1 MLEITE
7 QGIGQGQRT
16 AVALGI
22 FDGVHLGHRL
32 VLDKA
37 VEQSARGLAP
47 AVFTFKS
54 GTLTT
59 KPQSE
64 RLLTEEAKAERLE
77 SLGIEYIYAPDF
89 KDLRA
94 LEPVAFIEQVLVGKM
109 GCGCAVCGK
118 DFRFGRGAV
127 GDAALLRREGERL
140 GFEVKVL
147 DKLQMDGAQVS
158 SSRIKKLVRTGDI
171 REANKLLGY
180 TFGYTL
186 PVVHGNEI
194 GRTWNFPTINQ
205 RLPEGI
211 VLPRFGVYC
220 ARVTVGGKEFK
231 GVANVGVKP
240 TIEKKIAPLAETFIL
255 NFDGDLYGKV
265 VDLRLDEFLRPEQ
278 RFNDVKALRAR
289 IQADV
294 MRTAEFYASAHGASR
309 ESTRKLVHN
318 GEV

>member
-1 MLEITE
+1 MQEITE

-37 VEQSARGLAP
+37 VEQKSRGLSP
-47 AVFTFKS
+47 AVFSFKS

-59 KPQSE
+59 KPQNE
-64 RLLTEEAKAERLE
+64 RLLTEEDRAKHLSA
-77 SLGIEYIYAPDF
+77 LGIEYIYAPDF

-94 LEPVAFIEQVLVGKM
+94 LEPAAFIEQVLVGRL

-140 GFEVKVL
+140 GFDVLVL

-158 SSRIKKLVRTGDI
+158 SSRIKKLIRTGDI
-171 REANKLLGY
+171 KEANKLLGY

-186 PVVHGNEI
+186 PVIHGNEI

-205 RLPEGI
+205 RLPDGI

-220 ARVTVGGKEFK
+220 ARVSVGGKEFR
-231 GVANVGVKP
+231 GVTNIGVKP
-240 TIEKKIAPLAETFIL
+240 TIEKKTAPLAETFIL
-255 NFDGDLYGKV
+255 NFEGDLYGKIV
-265 VDLRLDEFLRPEQ
+265 GIRLDEFLRPEQ
-278 RFNDVKALRAR
+278 RFNDIRTLRAR

-294 MRTAEFYASAHGASR
+294 MRTAEYYNNSFF
-309 ESTRKLVHN
+309 
-318 GEV
+318 